1 MVIAVKNVRKTFGGV
16 QALAGVSLAVPSGRK
31 VALIGPNGSGKSTL
45 TRIIM
50 GMLTFEGEV
59 LLDGRSPLRHRAELA
74 RRLAYV
80 PQNAPQLAA
89 SVADVVEAVARIRGL
104 EVRPIVETAARLE
117 LDLPA
122 LADRPVRALS
132 AGMKQKLLI
141 ALALSSRA
149 GLLILDEP
157 TASLD
162 AGARA
167 RFFQLFAETAGA
179 ATLLLCSHR
188 LEEVQHL
195 VDHVISLEN
204 GRVVFDGPVAG
215 FLEDRALC
223 LVEVATASARQ
234 GDWLHGRGFHRAAGL
249 SWVKS
254 VNRGD
259 KLRLVR
265 EILAQFNGD
274 LDNLVVRDVETLL
287 DEKAGASS

>member
-1 MVIAVKNVRKTFGGV
+1 MDIAVQNVCKTYAGVTALGGV
-16 QALAGVSLAVPSGRK
+16 SFAIPSGRK

-50 GMLTFEGEV
+50 GMLTYQGEV
-59 LLDGRSPLRHRAELA
+59 LLDGRSPLRYRAELA

-89 SVADVVEAVARIRGL
+89 SVADVVEAVARIREL
-104 EVRPIVETAARLE
+104 EEQPIIEMAARLD

-141 ALALSSRA
+141 ALALASRA
-149 GLLILDEP
+149 ELLILDEP

-167 RFFQLFAETAGA
+167 QFFRLFAETAGS

-195 VDHVISLEN
+195 VDHVVSLEN
-204 GRVVFDGPVAG
+204 GRVVFDGPVAD
-215 FLEDRALC
+215 FLQDRALC
-223 LVEVATASARQ
+223 MVEVATASAHQ
-234 GDWLHGRGFHRAAGL
+234 GDWLHRRGFHRASGL

-254 VNRGD
+254 VTRSE
-259 KLRLVR
+259 KLHLLR
-265 EILAQFNGD
+265 EIMTQFNGD

-287 DEKAGASS
+287 DQTTGARS